1 MEAHVT
7 IRGQCSAIIRRR
19 RKLVPNQ
26 RYNIN
31 SNSYLLLRS
40 MDTDVILGS
49 LSANALVTSSV
60 FDSNF
65 FLFTLCSW
73 CFCYYSGCYFL
84 FLTKPYFTSHF
95 NVIFTAICVCRLLI
109 FTDLFS
115 VSYFWVAT
123 RKFRFLFLLWPCCY
137 FTNHFMEFSGLIFRG
152 RLFFRILFLV
162 WRCYFTSHFVV
173 FFRHIFRLVM
183 FFYLF
188 SLEVHFFKIEYCKY
202 PWSQL

>member
-26 RYNIN
+26 RYNININSNSN

-95 NVIFTAICVCRLLI
+95 NVIFAAIWVCQLLI
-109 FTDLFS
+109 FYRLI
-115 VSYFWVAT
+115 
-123 RKFRFLFLLWPCCY
+123 FRFLFL
-137 FTNHFMEFSGLIFRG
+137 SGDTKIPVLIFTLAML
-152 RLFFRILFLV
+152 LF
-162 WRCYFTSHFVV
+162 Y
-173 FFRHIFRLVM
+173 
-183 FFYLF
+183 
-188 SLEVHFFKIEYCKY
+188 
-202 PWSQL
+202 